1 MSYLKIN
8 DHTLNCNNIYKYI
21 KKAEDANK
29 EYWLSMGLTECDI
42 KLLVELE
49 NNEQPISY
57 PLGYYATRKYLLQV
71 GKIDID
77 DVINDIEEYRLKLE
91 EL

>member
-21 KKAEDANK
+21 KKSEDANK
-29 EYWLSMGLTECDI
+29 DYWLNVGLTEDDI
-42 KLLVELE
+42 DVLVELE
-49 NNEQPISY
+49 NNEQPVSC

-71 GKIDID
+71 GKIKLS
-77 DVINDIEEYRLKLE
+77 DVISDIEEYRLKLE